1 MNEAS
6 EAMREQILHVS
17 SELCVRVGCV
27 RVKTFHIQSDVKSRI
42 LWLRFLVCV
51 QHKLNK
57 LQISQHPLQW
67 VSMSLSD
74 VYVHFVC

>member
-42 LWLRFLVCV
+42 L
-51 QHKLNK
+51 
-57 LQISQHPLQW
+57 
-67 VSMSLSD
+67 
-74 VYVHFVC
+74 